1 MENIQPVDD
10 IESLRSAFQTIL
22 EEAEANDVGIEGSL
36 KIQTTADH
44 PNWEIQIWQIE

>member
-1 MENIQPVDD
+1 MGKIQSIDD

-22 EEAEANDVGIEGSL
+22 EEADANDVGIEGSL

-44 PNWEIQIWQIE
+44 SNWEIQIWKTK